1 MTQQEAARSRQRRW
15 RWKVCYDA
23 VAGKY
28 ATIFALLIYT
38 LIKAISLNVRWKAEN
53 NKSVGGGAWHK
64 LRRTGTPTTTTTP
77 TRTRTQTQT
86 RMRTRT
92 RTRTVKPTPTWMW
105 MWLWMW
111 SETKLPDWQW
121 LPVTL

>member
-23 VAGKY
+23 VAEKY

-53 NKSVGGGAWHK
+53 NKSVGGEHGISYAGQA
-64 LRRTGTPTTTTTP
+64 LRLRLGLGHG
-77 TRTRTQTQT
+77 RRHRRGCELELALGQ
-86 RMRTRT
+86 
-92 RTRTVKPTPTWMW
+92 
-105 MWLWMW
+105 
-111 SETKLPDWQW
+111 
-121 LPVTL
+121 